1 MTHEVTV
8 SLLPPLARLAP
19 ALLLVG
25 FETTHLI
32 FRVDHPERLAH
43 WLAFIFE
50 HRDEPD
56 AMTPPLSVGRFGAH
70 DVEFVIDGDNLLLVV
85 CTEESTE
92 EIVPS
97 FSLYIPRDYLDDL
110 ADGLAHE
117 HRQWVEL
124 PAV

>member
-1 MTHEVTV
+1 
-8 SLLPPLARLAP
+8 
-19 ALLLVG
+19 
-25 FETTHLI
+25 
-32 FRVDHPERLAH
+32 
-43 WLAFIFE
+43 
-50 HRDEPD
+50 
-56 AMTPPLSVGRFGAH
+56 MTPPLSVGRFGAH
-70 DVEFVIDGDNLLLVV
+70 DVGFVIDNDNLLLVV